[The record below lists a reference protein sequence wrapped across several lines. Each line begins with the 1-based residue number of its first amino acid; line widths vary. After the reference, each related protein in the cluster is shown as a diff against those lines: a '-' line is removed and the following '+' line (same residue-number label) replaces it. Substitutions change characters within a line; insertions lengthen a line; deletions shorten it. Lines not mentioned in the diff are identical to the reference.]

1 MPKVRIGRKFIA
13 FILCLIAT
21 IVLGIFDKLDNGTAT
36 AIISLYV
43 AYCTSNVTQKAT
55 AKPEN
60 VVTVQ
65 EHEIT
70 VGGNDER

>member
-1 MPKVRIGRKFIA
+1 MSKVRVGRKFIA
-13 FILCLIAT
+13 FILCLIAI

-55 AKPEN
+55 AKE
-60 VVTVQ
+60 Q
-65 EHEIT
+65 H
-70 VGGNDER
+70 DER